1 MTEEI
6 LLQNNNL
13 KNVIETKI
21 KEYKSHS
28 NTHTSVVRQTEKKS
42 NKHTIVL
49 ETNHFNC
56 TTKQYFIHGMHFFRA
71 PPTAAVTQNNLG

>member
-13 KNVIETKI
+13 KNVIETKM

-28 NTHTSVVRQTEKKS
+28 NTHTSVPRQTEKKS
-42 NKHTIVL
+42 SN
-49 ETNHFNC
+49 
-56 TTKQYFIHGMHFFRA
+56 
-71 PPTAAVTQNNLG
+71 PP

>member
-28 NTHTSVVRQTEKKS
+28 NTHTSVLRQTEKK
-42 NKHTIVL
+42 V
-49 ETNHFNC
+49 TN
-56 TTKQYFIHGMHFFRA
+56 T
-71 PPTAAVTQNNLG
+71 P